1 MQDFQDDIE
10 DYEKAMTK
18 ELDKVLVRAKTVAA
32 VDRAR
37 AKDVLHT
44 YNVLSYNEILG
55 LNSAWLKK
63 LNQHDIV
70 ITKDSLSQKD
80 TGNVDVVLF
89 GQKGFNVKK
98 IDAQWTSFGSAYS
111 NADDEQNLE
120 RAKPSKITFK
130 DLNGDGFE
138 DAVMTFPVKGAT
150 AYTFPGVNT
159 ELFLFTRVDGEPVA
173 AFDTVM
179 IKK

>member
-1 MQDFQDDIE
+1 MS
-10 DYEKAMTK
+10 M
-18 ELDKVLVRAKTVAA
+18 LSSLVKRA
-32 VDRAR
+32 
-37 AKDVLHT
+37 
-44 YNVLSYNEILG
+44 
-55 LNSAWLKK
+55 
-63 LNQHDIV
+63 
-70 ITKDSLSQKD
+70 
-80 TGNVDVVLF
+80 F
-89 GQKGFNVKK
+89 FNVKK

-120 RAKPSKITFK
+120 RTKPSKITFK

-159 ELFLFTRVDGEPVA
+159 ELFLFTRVDGEPVV